1 MRHLSSE
8 SIEQLMLMYKKML
21 NFTQRSKQKC
31 WKQFIQHSKIKK
43 TLGKANEN
51 ENKETSKTE

>member
-1 MRHLSSE
+1 
-8 SIEQLMLMYKKML
+8 ML

-51 ENKETSKTE
+51 ENKETSKTELYLEI